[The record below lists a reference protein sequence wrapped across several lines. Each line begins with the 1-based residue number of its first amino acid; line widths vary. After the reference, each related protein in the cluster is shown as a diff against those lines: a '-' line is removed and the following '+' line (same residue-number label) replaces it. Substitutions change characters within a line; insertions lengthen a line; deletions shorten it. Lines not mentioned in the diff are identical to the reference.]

1 MFKPSLLVL
10 IISSLVSMS
19 AQGNTQPGQLDVNQ
33 AQSTIVTLYSD
44 KALISQ
50 NFKKQP
56 DKKGILEIS
65 GLPVNRLDGSLNLE
79 YTDGAAVYRPEDISW
94 YQGGLDRDNYYRN
107 LIGKTVE
114 VFGGGLNVAIQGKLI
129 SYQQGIGLVESSN
142 GRQYFIDYHD
152 PQGLRMLSRD
162 STDIQGKYLKYLT
175 ADFGNQSVSGMLN
188 LSYITPLLN
197 YDSHYRLTLL
207 SENQGRLDLK
217 ALLANGSNINFSNA
231 KIRLVAGGEGGMPG
245 YYRKNRMMEAS
256 AVADAGEYGERVGE
270 VLMTTLPEGT
280 VLWANSRQLL
290 DLFSET
296 LHLEK
301 LYTLEVYGRATGGR
315 ASMVE
320 RPKLTWKFEAPV
332 DLPPASVRMYESDRD
347 GSYIIGANSW
357 LPKTTAGDN
366 AWLTMGEA
374 LAVRVE
380 RSRIDIELK
389 DEKSDKELV
398 VKWQATISNDQ
409 KEAITLLLRDRDPNL
424 LKLESVKGASLEK
437 SDQIKVEVSAEAE
450 KTIHFTARYR
460 R

>member
-1 MFKPSLLVL
+1 MVH
-10 IISSLVSMS
+10 
-19 AQGNTQPGQLDVNQ
+19 
-33 AQSTIVTLYSD
+33 
-44 KALISQ
+44 
-50 NFKKQP
+50 
-56 DKKGILEIS
+56 
-65 GLPVNRLDGSLNLE
+65 
-79 YTDGAAVYRPEDISW
+79 RPEEISW

-107 LIGKTVE
+107 LIGKSVE

-129 SYQQGIGLVESSN
+129 SYQQGVGLVEGSN

-162 STDIQGKYLKYLT
+162 STDTQGKYLKYLT
-175 ADFGNQSVSGMLN
+175 ADFGSQSVSGALN

-217 ALLANGSNINFSNA
+217 ALLANSSNINFS
-231 KIRLVAGGEGGMPG
+231 KVRIRLVAGGEGGVPG

-270 VLMTTLPEGT
+270 VLMTTLPKDT
-280 VLWANSRQLL
+280 VLPANSKQLL

-301 LYTLEVYGRATGGR
+301 LYTLDVYGRSTGGR
-315 ASMVE
+315 TSMAE

-332 DLPPASVRMYESDRD
+332 DLPPAPVRLYESDSD
-347 GSYIIGANSW
+347 GSYIIGGNSW
-357 LPKTTAGDN
+357 LPKTTTGDTT
-366 AWLTMGEA
+366 WLTMGEA

-380 RSRIDIELK
+380 RSRVDVEQ
-389 DEKSDKELV
+389 KSDKELV
-398 VKWQATISNDQ
+398 VKWQATVSNDQ
-409 KEAITLLLRDRDPNL
+409 NETITLLLRERDPNL
-424 LKLESVKGASLEK
+424 LKLESIKDAILEK
-437 SDQIKVEVSAEAE
+437 PDQIKVEVPAGTR
-450 KTIHFTARYR
+450 KTIHYTGKYR

>member
-10 IISSLVSMS
+10 IISGLVTIS
-19 AQGNTQPGQLDVNQ
+19 AQGSTPQGKLNVNQ

-50 NFKKQP
+50 DFKKQP
-56 DKKGILEIS
+56 DEKGNLEIS

-79 YTDGAAVYRPEDISW
+79 YIDGETVQRPEEISW

-107 LIGKTVE
+107 LVGKTVE
-114 VFGGGLNVAIQGKLI
+114 VVGGGLNVAIQGKLV
-129 SYQQGIGLVESSN
+129 SYQQGIGLVEGN
-142 GRQYFIDYHD
+142 NARQYFIDYHD

-162 STDIQGKYLKYLT
+162 SADTQGKYLKYLT
-175 ADFGNQSVSGMLN
+175 AKFGKHPASGNLK
-188 LSYITPLLN
+188 LSYITPLLS

-217 ALLANGSNINFSNA
+217 ALLANSSTINFSNA
-231 KIRLVAGGEGGMPG
+231 KIRLVAGGEGGVPG

-256 AVADAGEYGERVGE
+256 VVADAGEYGERVGE
-270 VLMTTLPEGT
+270 VLMTTLPEDT
-280 VLWANSRQLL
+280 VLPANSKQLL

-301 LYTLEVYGRATGGR
+301 LYTLDVYGRSTGGR
-315 ASMVE
+315 TSMAE
-320 RPKLTWKFEAPV
+320 RPRLTWKFEAPV
-332 DLPPASVRMYESDRD
+332 DLPPAPVRLYESDTD
-347 GSYIIGANSW
+347 GSYIIGGNSW
-357 LPKTTAGDN
+357 LSKTTAGDT

-380 RSRIDIELK
+380 RSRIDVEQ
-389 DEKSDKELV
+389 KSDKELV
-398 VKWQATISNDQ
+398 VKWQATVSNDQ
-409 KEAITLLLRDRDPNL
+409 KDTITLLLRERDPNL
-424 LKLESVKGASLEK
+424 LKLESIKGAILEK
-437 SDQIKVEVSAEAE
+437 PDQIRVEVSAGTQ
-450 KTIHFTARYR
+450 KTIHYTGKYR

>member
-1 MFKPSLLVL
+1 MFKHSLMVLLV
-10 IISSLVSMS
+10 SGLVTIQ
-19 AQGNTQPGQLDVNQ
+19 AQGSTPQGKLNVSQ

-50 NFKKQP
+50 DFKQQP
-56 DKKGILEIS
+56 DEKGMLEIS
-65 GLPVNRLDGSLNLE
+65 GLPVNRLDGSLDLE
-79 YTDGAAVYRPEDISW
+79 YTDGAAVHRAEEISW

-129 SYQQGIGLVESSN
+129 SYQQGIGLVEGSN

-152 PQGLRMLSRD
+152 PQGLRMLSGD
-162 STDIQGKYLKYLT
+162 STDTRGKYLKYLT
-175 ADFGNQSVSGMLN
+175 ADFGNRSVSGKLS

-217 ALLANGSNINFSNA
+217 ALLANSSNINFSNA
-231 KIRLVAGGEGGMPG
+231 RIRLVAGGEGGVPG

-256 AVADAGEYGERVGE
+256 VVADAGEYGERVGE
-270 VLMTTLPEGT
+270 VLMTTLPEDT
-280 VLWANSRQLL
+280 VLPANSKQLL

-301 LYTLEVYGRATGGR
+301 LYTLDVYGRSTGGR
-315 ASMVE
+315 TSMAE

-332 DLPPASVRMYESDRD
+332 DLPPALVQLYESDAD
-347 GSYIIGANSW
+347 GSYIIGGNSW
-357 LPKTTAGDN
+357 LPKTTAGDS

-380 RSRIDIELK
+380 RSRIDVEQ
-389 DEKSDKELV
+389 KSDKELV

-409 KEAITLLLRDRDPNL
+409 KDTITLLLRERDPNL
-424 LKLESVKGASLEK
+424 LKLESVKGAALDK
-437 SDQIKVEVSAEAE
+437 SDQIKVEVSAGAR
-450 KTIHFTARYR
+450 KTIHYTARYR